1 MKTEIQKIYLDY
13 HSTTPVDK
21 RVMKVMQ
28 PFFEDQFGNPHS
40 KDHMF
45 GWEAHKAVE
54 RARGQISDLIGAD
67 ADEIIFTSG
76 ATEAN
81 NLAIIGTA
89 LAMGPKQRN
98 KIIVSEIE
106 HKCVLNS
113 ASYLKNHG
121 FEILCV
127 PVDKNGVISLIDLE
141 TLIDDKTALVS
152 VMTVNNEI
160 GSIQPIKEVG
170 SLCHEYGAIFHTDAA
185 QATLFIGLDVSEM
198 SIDLLSLSSH
208 KIYGPKGIGALYI
221 SRDLQN
227 KPNPLIH
234 GGGQEQGYR
243 SGTLPTMLCAGFG
256 EACVLACSE
265 RENYQTKIKELSASF
280 YAELSQKIPE
290 IQINGS
296 WENRHPGNLNILFPY
311 IDAESLIGALQPY
324 IAASTGSA
332 CTTGIPEPSHVLKA
346 IGLTTEQAESS
357 IRFGVGRQTTESHIT
372 DAVDLIA
379 SAYRNLKDELPEQVL
394 SRGKSRIR
402 I

>member
-1 MKTEIQKIYLDY
+1 MKKETQKIYLDY
-13 HSTTPVDK
+13 HSTTPVDR

-54 RARGQISDLIGAD
+54 RARSQISDLISAD
-67 ADEIIFTSG
+67 SDEIIFTSG

-81 NLAIIGTA
+81 NLAIIGTV
-89 LAMGPKQRN
+89 LSMKPKQKN

-113 ASYLKNHG
+113 AAYLKKHD
-121 FEILCV
+121 FEVIYL
-127 PVDKNGVISLIDLE
+127 PVDENGRVLPENLESLID
-141 TLIDDKTALVS
+141 DQTALVS
-152 VMTVNNEI
+152 IMAVNNEI
-160 GSIQPIKEVG
+160 GSIQPIEKLG
-170 SLCHEYGAIFHTDAA
+170 AICHERGVIFHTDAA
-185 QATLFIGLDVSEM
+185 QAALFMDLDVNEM
-198 SIDLLSLSSH
+198 NIDLLSLSSH

-221 SRDLQN
+221 SRDL
-227 KPNPLIH
+227 KDRPEPIIH

-265 RENYQTKIKELSASF
+265 RENYQTRIKELSDLF
-280 YAELSQKIPE
+280 YTELRQKIPAM
-290 IQINGS
+290 QINGS
-296 WENRHPGNLNILFPY
+296 WENRHPGNLNILFPH
-311 IDAESLIGALQPY
+311 IDAESLLGALQPY

-357 IRFGVGRQTTESHIT
+357 IRFGIGRQTTESDIT
-372 DAVDLIA
+372 YAADLIV
-379 SAYRNLKDELPEQVL
+379 SAYHNLKDEMALA
-394 SRGKSRIR
+394 S
-402 I
+402 